1 MSALDRYRAYMST
14 CAAGGVLPCSYQAF
28 AADEEHQVGRE
39 GGHLMQA
46 QSSGTRMASGVTA
59 GLALRAHGSTL
70 VHIADKLRQAGA
82 KLPITVTA
90 ETATPETLIARGL
103 SIALCLVETE
113 MENQAAASA
122 LLPTAAPAPA
132 ADVRRQ
138 QDATSAS
145 AQGDN
150 RKLIVVGGRQFS
162 AQALLDLQ
170 HDAARYRWLR
180 DKADS
185 MLGVAAP
192 MVASLD
198 ETGRV
203 TTLLDGDELDV
214 AVDMAMAAPAEK
226 RQRKTKRVGTDK

>member
-1 MSALDRYRAYMST
+1 MSAPDLIP
-14 CAAGGVLPCSYQAF
+14 GGHGGGSLTGAQAF
-28 AADEEHQVGRE
+28 AAGIAAD
-39 GGHLMQA
+39 
-46 QSSGTRMASGVTA
+46 
-59 GLALRAHGSTL
+59 LAPVPAARAHGGAL
-70 VHIADKLRQAGA
+70 AHIAGKLRQAGA
-82 KLPITVTA
+82 ELPITVTA

-113 MENQAAASA
+113 IESQVAAQAAV
-122 LLPTAAPAPA
+122 PTAPAELPAPV
-132 ADVRRQ
+132 DMQRQ
-138 QDATSAS
+138 QDPVRASTSTK
-145 AQGDN
+145 AQSDAG
-150 RKLIVVGGRQFS
+150 KLIVVGGKQFN

-180 DKADS
+180 DKADG

-203 TTLLDGDELDV
+203 ITLLDGDELDA